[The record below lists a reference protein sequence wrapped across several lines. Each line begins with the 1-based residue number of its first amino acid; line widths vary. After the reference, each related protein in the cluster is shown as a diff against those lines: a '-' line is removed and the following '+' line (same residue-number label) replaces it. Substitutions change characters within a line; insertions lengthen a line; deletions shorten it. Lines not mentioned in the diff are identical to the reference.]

1 MQKKKL
7 VMLTAYDY
15 PTAKIVDEVGV
26 DYILVGDSLGMVVLG
41 HPDTKSVTMVDMVH
55 HLRAVVRGAK
65 KSHIVGDLPVDSYNN
80 VKDAVKNARL
90 LKNAGAHSVKLEGAK
105 PEIISAI
112 IREGIPVMGH
122 LGLLPQ
128 TAEKYKVQGKDQEEA
143 EQIYQ
148 DAKLLDSLGVFAL
161 VLECVPSELARRIT
175 ENIKTPTIGIGAGVY
190 CSGQVLVIHDA
201 LGLSDFKGRMAKQYI
216 NSKEI
221 MKKALAEFK
230 DEVKTEK
237 FPTEKNS
244 F

>member
-1 MQKKKL
+1 MRKKL

-41 HPDTKSVTMVDMVH
+41 HPDTKSVTMADMLH
-55 HLRAVVRGAK
+55 HLKAVVRGVK
-65 KSHIVGDLPVDSYNN
+65 KSHIVADMPINTYDNI
-80 VKDAVKNARL
+80 KDAIKNARL
-90 LKNAGAHSVKLEGAK
+90 LMNAGAHSVKLEGAK
-105 PEIISAI
+105 AEVISAI
-112 IREGIPVMGH
+112 IREKIPVMGH

-148 DAKLLDSLGVFAL
+148 DAKLLDSLGVFAM
-161 VLECVPSELARRIT
+161 VLECVPSELARCIT
-175 ENIKTPTIGIGAGVY
+175 ENIKTPTIGIGAGMY
-190 CSGQVLVIHDA
+190 CSGQVLVIHDV

-216 NSKEI
+216 DSKEI
-221 MKKALAEFK
+221 MKKALLEFK
-230 DEVKTEK
+230 DEVRTEK